1 MIFYLMGPWELKEDS
16 MIKPWPCL
24 RSRPEGSFRVFS
36 LRTDT
41 VISPRTGIEHDFHI
55 IESREWV
62 NIIPLTFNHRVV
74 MVRQY
79 RHGSRTVTLEIPG
92 GLVDSEDTP
101 EEAAARELLEETGYQ
116 AEQWTEIGV
125 VNPNPA
131 IFNNRCYTFLA
142 QNIRKVSDLIPDQT
156 EDIEVELV
164 PLKDIRELIRTGKI
178 DHAIVI
184 AAFSMYFLRTD
195 IG

>member
-1 MIFYLMGPWELKEDS
+1 M
-16 MIKPWPCL
+16 
-24 RSRPEGSFRVFS
+24 
-36 LRTDT
+36 
-41 VISPRTGIEHDFHI
+41 EHDFHI

-62 NIIPLTFNHRVV
+62 NIIPLTSDHRVV

-92 GLVDSEDTP
+92 GLADSGDSP

-116 AEQWTEIGV
+116 AERWTKIGA

-131 IFNNRCYTFLA
+131 IFNNRCSTFLA
-142 QNIRKVSDLIPDQT
+142 QGIRKVSDLIPDQT
-156 EDIEVELV
+156 EDIEVALI
-164 PLKDIRELIRTGKI
+164 PLKDIPELIRTGKI

-184 AAFSMYFLRTD
+184 AAFSMYFLQTKEELPRP
-195 IG
+195 

>member
-1 MIFYLMGPWELKEDS
+1 

-36 LRTDT
+36 VRTDT
-41 VISPRTGIEHDFHI
+41 VISPRTGREHDFHI

-62 NIIPLTFNHRVV
+62 NIIPLTFDDRVV

-92 GLVDSEDTP
+92 GLADSGDTP
-101 EEAAARELLEETGYQ
+101 EEAAARELLEETGYR
-116 AEQWTEIGV
+116 ADRWTRIGSLH
-125 VNPNPA
+125 PNPA

-142 QNIRKVSDLIPDQT
+142 EDIQKVSNLNPDQT
-156 EDIEVELV
+156 EDIEVELM
-164 PLKDIRELIRTGKI
+164 PLKDIPELIRTGKI
-178 DHAIVI
+178 GHAIVI
-184 AAFSMYFLRTD
+184 AALSMYFLQTD
-195 IG
+195 DGRRNETNF